1 MNIDVEKLL
10 EGFARQRE
18 LYEKMVEVTR
28 EQNRR
33 IESNE
38 VDALLKVL
46 ENKNQLLREIG
57 DIETGAAPLRRQWNE
72 AYKEMDAETVKR
84 VETGIGGTKE
94 VLQALLKLEEEGR
107 EMMERQRGTA
117 GDQIRQIQQ
126 KRKVRNA
133 YGQKRP
139 GGSQFIDDQS

>member
-46 ENKNQLLREIG
+46 ENKNQLLREVG
-57 DIETGAAPLRRQWNE
+57 EIETGAAPLRRQWNE
-72 AYKEMDAETVKR
+72 AHKEMDAETVKR

-94 VLQALLKLEEEGR
+94 VLRELLKLEEEGR
-107 EMMERQRGTA
+107 EMMERQRGAA
-117 GDQIRQIQQ
+117 GDQIREIQQ

-133 YGQKRP
+133 YGQKGP
-139 GGSQFIDDQS
+139 GGSRFIDDQS

>member
-84 VETGIGGTKE
+84 VEIGIGGTKE
-94 VLQALLKLEEEGR
+94 VLQSLLKLEEDGR

>member
-10 EGFARQRE
+10 EGFAQQRE

-72 AYKEMDAETVKR
+72 AHEEMDAETVKR

-126 KRKVRNA
+126 KRKARNA

-139 GGSQFIDDQS
+139 DESRFIDDQS

>member
-1 MNIDVEKLL
+1 MNLDVEKLL

-57 DIETGAAPLRRQWNE
+57 DIEKGAAPLRRQWNE
-72 AYKEMDAETVKR
+72 AHKEMDAETVKR

-107 EMMERQRGTA
+107 EMMERQRGAA